1 MNKTE
6 QALARIFAICD
17 GVAESGQ
24 TIRTEKEGEEAAKEF
39 FWHSQPAQYAE
50 KRLDFS
56 LNPSYHLPADNTK
69 DHHAMPAL
77 KNPKHERFAQAVA
90 LNTPASQAYREQV
103 SGGKCSES
111 TAETTGPKLAKESH
125 IALRIA
131 ELRESVG
138 KTVEKKFNLTKESW
152 LEELREI
159 ATEARMAEDFSAAT
173 GALSQIGKAAAFY
186 APEEVKHSG
195 SVGIEN
201 LYEAVAKV
209 FGK

>member
-1 MNKTE
+1 
-6 QALARIFAICD
+6 
-17 GVAESGQ
+17 
-24 TIRTEKEGEEAAKEF
+24 
-39 FWHSQPAQYAE
+39 
-50 KRLDFS
+50 
-56 LNPSYHLPADNTK
+56 
-69 DHHAMPAL
+69 MPAL

-90 LNTPASQAYREQV
+90 LNTPASQAYREHV
-103 SGGKCSES
+103 SGGKCSDR
-111 TAETTGPKLAKESH
+111 TAEVNGSALALSTEV
-125 IALRIA
+125 ALRIA

-195 SVGIEN
+195 SVGIKV
-201 LYEAVAKV
+201 LSEAVAKV

>member
-1 MNKTE
+1 
-6 QALARIFAICD
+6 
-17 GVAESGQ
+17 
-24 TIRTEKEGEEAAKEF
+24 
-39 FWHSQPAQYAE
+39 
-50 KRLDFS
+50 
-56 LNPSYHLPADNTK
+56 
-69 DHHAMPAL
+69 MPAL

-90 LNTPASQAYREQV
+90 LNTPASQAYREHV
-103 SGGKCSES
+103 SGGKCSDR
-111 TAETTGPKLAKESH
+111 TAEVESCKLANSPE

-131 ELRESVG
+131 ELRKGVAE
-138 KTVEKKFNLTKESW
+138 KVEKKFNLTKESW

-195 SVGIEN
+195 SIGLEV
-201 LYEAVAKV
+201 LSDAVAKV